1 MDYLCFH
8 SPFYKMVQK
17 AYFKM
22 VRLEKPTL
30 SDKECLARFM
40 EKVHPTLHFPQ
51 RTGNIYT
58 GSLFACLVSLLVLN
72 PDIKNKN
79 VLLFSY
85 GSGCCSTV
93 MTAKINSNPLLK
105 NNNLLEKLGKRVKI
119 SP

>member
-1 MDYLCFH
+1 MNYFCFH

-22 VRLEKPTL
+22 VRLEEPKL
-30 SDKECLARFM
+30 SDEDCLSRFM
-40 EKVHPTLHFPQ
+40 EKVHPTLHISQ

-58 GSLFACLVSLLVLN
+58 GSLYSCLISLLVLN

-85 GSGCCSTV
+85 GSGCCSS
-93 MTAKINSNPLLK
+93 MFTAKILENPLHK
-105 NNNLLEKLGKRVKI
+105 NHGILERL
-119 SP
+119 